1 MLGHAPGWK
10 PSKKLVE
17 PVLDLGVK
25 LLHFCV
31 VQENCVLSL
40 PDIDLTSVNNVQML
54 YVLSEARLSPE
65 PPGPLLGDESG
76 LADHAAPGR
85 ALLPRHQPPPEAG
98 LEDEHGPQPPP
109 GLKLLVTDQTR
120 MMSPPPDLDPHGGSF
135 PLTFYLQ

>member
-1 MLGHAPGWK
+1 M
-10 PSKKLVE
+10 
-17 PVLDLGVK
+17 K

-40 PDIDLTSVNNVQML
+40 PDINLTSANNVQML

-65 PPGPLLGDESG
+65 PPGPLLRDESG
-76 LADHAAPGR
+76 LTDHAAPGG

-98 LEDEHGPQPPP
+98 LEEEHSSQPPP
-109 GLKLLVTDQTR
+109 GLELLVTDQPR

-135 PLTFYLQ
+135 PLTFYLQSEKI